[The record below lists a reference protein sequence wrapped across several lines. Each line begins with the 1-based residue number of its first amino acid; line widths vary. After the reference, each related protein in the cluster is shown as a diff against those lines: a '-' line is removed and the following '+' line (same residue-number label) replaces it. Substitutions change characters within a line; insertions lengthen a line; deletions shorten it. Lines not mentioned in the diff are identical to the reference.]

1 LRIIALLVPRVAG
14 IGTYGAIDAF
24 GLREPYVERQKND
37 STDAEAICEEISD
50 TDRGGAHVVDE
61 AARDREGSS
70 MGLRGHGLHMGA
82 LTDNCE
88 IPARRARCP
97 AIGATNS

>member
-1 LRIIALLVPRVAG
+1 MPSAYVK
-14 IGTYGAIDAF
+14 
-24 GLREPYVERQKND
+24 PYVERQKND